1 VRNQIAKP
9 KILRCAIYTR
19 KSSEEGLEQDF
30 NSLHAQRESCEAYI
44 KSQKHEGWV
53 ALPVQYDDGGYSGG
67 SIERPALQKLLTEI
81 QSGAV
86 DVVVVYKVDRLTRSL
101 ADFAIIVEIFDAAG
115 VSFVSVTQQFN
126 TTTSM
131 GRLTLNVLLSFA
143 QFEREVTGERIRD
156 KIAASKQKGMWMG
169 GWVPIGYDRKDRTLT
184 INEDEAKTVRTI
196 FELFLKLKN
205 VREVQAELARL
216 KLTTK
221 PYPISTGK
229 VLGGLP
235 FSRGHIY
242 RILSNP
248 LYIGEIAHKDIR
260 HAGQH
265 PRIIAQEIWD
275 AVNALIGS
283 NRREHRTRAK
293 AGRASLLAGLIYDE
307 AGRRLVSSHTTKNG
321 KRYLYYITSDGSG
334 RKPAPAG
341 QAKSRLPAADVDAFV
356 VSAIRTFLTDNA
368 GLAKLLRA
376 ARVRSAKLAEALR
389 KAEATSREV
398 EDMPFRSRL
407 ELVTSLVARIDVLQ
421 ASLRITLRI
430 PGVVRYLSGGE
441 NLDHPQEDD
450 TVFVDFPMPTILQ
463 NGALKL
469 VVTQPSQKSEDASL
483 IAAIARGTC
492 WFEELTS
499 GKASSISSVA
509 SRESVTDSYVSRLLN
524 LALLSPAIV
533 HQVLDGSPAAIEIAR
548 HEMTGQRVSALW
560 SEQRQSKCSL
570 VETMMTVRVA
580 RECKIS
586 AFRRRRPHVRIVS
599 DAPGKIRHMLIFK
612 PQRGFESHS
621 LRQYIN

>member
-1 VRNQIAKP
+1 VRNKGAKP

-44 KSQKHEGWV
+44 RSQKHEGWV
-53 ALPVQYDDGGYSGG
+53 ALSVLYDDGGYSGG
-67 SIERPALQKLLTEI
+67 SIERPALKKLLTEI
-81 QSGAV
+81 QSRAV

-101 ADFAIIVEIFDAAG
+101 ADFAKIVEIFDAAG

-169 GWVPIGYDRKDRTLT
+169 GWVPIGYDRKDRTLV
-184 INEDEAKTVRTI
+184 INADEAKTVRTI

-205 VREVQAELARL
+205 VRKVQGELARL

-221 PYPISTGK
+221 PYLISTGK
-229 VLGGLP
+229 ILGGLP

-248 LYIGEIAHKDIR
+248 LYIGEIPHKDIR

-265 PRIIAQEIWD
+265 PRIIDQEIWE
-275 AVNALIGS
+275 AVSALIGS
-283 NRREHRTRAK
+283 NRREHRARSK
-293 AGRASLLAGLIYDE
+293 AGHANLLAGLIYDE

-334 RKPAPAG
+334 RTSAPAG
-341 QAKSRLPAADVDAFV
+341 QAKSRLPAADVDAFI
-356 VSAIRTFLTDNA
+356 VSAIRTFLTDNT

-376 ARVRSAKLAEALR
+376 AHVRSAKLAEALQ
-389 KAEATSREV
+389 KAEATSQEL

-407 ELVTSLVARIDVLQ
+407 ELVTCLVARIDVLQ
-421 ASLRITLRI
+421 ASLRITFRI
-430 PGVVRYLSGGE
+430 TGIVGYLSGGE
-441 NLDHPQEDD
+441 NLEHPLEDD

-463 NGALKL
+463 NGAVKL
-469 VVTQPSQKSEDASL
+469 VVTQRSKKSEDASL
-483 IAAIARGTC
+483 IAAIARGTY
-492 WFEELTS
+492 WFEELTF
-499 GKASSISSVA
+499 GKAWSISSLA
-509 SRESVTDSYVSRLLN
+509 SRERVTDSYVSRLLR
-524 LALLSPAIV
+524 LALLAPTVVEQALNGNPSANKV
-533 HQVLDGSPAAIEIAR
+533 AER
-548 HEMTGQRVSALW
+548 EMKGQRVSALW
-560 SEQRQSKCSL
+560 REQS
-570 VETMMTVRVA
+570 
-580 RECKIS
+580 
-586 AFRRRRPHVRIVS
+586 VS
-599 DAPGKIRHMLIFK
+599 
-612 PQRGFESHS
+612 S
-621 LRQYIN
+621 

>member
-1 VRNQIAKP
+1 VRNQMAKP
-9 KILRCAIYTR
+9 KMLKCAIYTR

-53 ALPVQYDDGGYSGG
+53 TLPVLYDDGGYSGG
-67 SIERPALQKLLTEI
+67 SIERPALKKLLADI
-81 QSGAV
+81 QSRAV

-101 ADFAIIVEIFDAAG
+101 ADFAKIVEIFDAAG

-184 INEDEAKTVRTI
+184 INKDEATTVRTI

-205 VREVQAELARL
+205 VHKVQVELARL

-221 PYPISTGK
+221 PYPISTGRI
-229 VLGGLP
+229 LGGLP

-265 PRIIAQEIWD
+265 PRIIDQEIWN
-275 AVNALIGS
+275 AVSALIGS
-283 NRREHRTRAK
+283 NRREHRARSK
-293 AGRASLLAGLIYDE
+293 AGHANLLAGLIYDE

-321 KRYLYYITSDGSG
+321 KRYLYYITPDGSG

-341 QAKSRLPAADVDAFV
+341 QSKLRLSATDVDAFV
-356 VSAIRTFLTDNA
+356 ISALQKFLTDNTA
-368 GLAKLLRA
+368 LTKLLRA
-376 ARVRSAKLAEALR
+376 AHVRSGQLAEALQ
-389 KAEATSREV
+389 KAETTSRALEA
-398 EDMPFRSRL
+398 MPFQSRL
-407 ELVTSLVARIDVLQ
+407 ELVTCLIARIDVLQ
-421 ASLRITLRI
+421 ASLRITFRI
-430 PGVVRYLSGGE
+430 TGIVRYLSGGE
-441 NLDHPQEDD
+441 NVDHWQGEDS
-450 TVFVDFPMPTILQ
+450 VIVDFPMPTILQ

-469 VVTQPSQKSEDASL
+469 VVTQPSQLSEDASL

-492 WFEELTS
+492 WFGELTS
-499 GKASSISSVA
+499 GKASSISSIA
-509 SRESVTDSYVSRLLN
+509 SRERVTDSYVSRLLR
-524 LALLSPAIV
+524 LALLAPTVVEQALNGNPSANKV
-533 HQVLDGSPAAIEIAR
+533 AGR
-548 HEMTGQRVSALW
+548 EMKGQRVSALW
-560 SEQRQSKCSL
+560 REQSVSSLTVLALRRQRS
-570 VETMMTVRVA
+570 
-580 RECKIS
+580 
-586 AFRRRRPHVRIVS
+586 HVRIVS
-599 DAPGKIRHMLIFK
+599 GAPV
-612 PQRGFESHS
+612 
-621 LRQYIN
+621 

>member
-1 VRNQIAKP
+1 MWAIEVRKP
-9 KILRCAIYTR
+9 APSPTKAFRCAIYTR

-30 NSLHAQRESCEAYI
+30 NSLHAQRESCDAYI
-44 KSQKHEGWV
+44 KSQRHEGWV
-53 ALPVQYDDGGYSGG
+53 PLPALYDDGGYSGG
-67 SIERPALQKLLTEI
+67 STERPALKRLLGDI
-81 QSGAV
+81 QSHLI

-101 ADFAIIVEIFDAAG
+101 ADFAKIVEIFDAAG

-184 INEDEAKTVRTI
+184 INDDEAKTVRTI

-205 VREVQAELARL
+205 VRQVQAELARL

-235 FSRGHIY
+235 FARGHIY
-242 RILSNP
+242 KILSNP
-248 LYIGEIAHKDIR
+248 LYIGEIAHKEVR

-265 PRIIAQEIWD
+265 PRIIDQEIWD

-283 NRREHRTRAK
+283 NRREHRVRSK
-293 AGRASLLAGLIYDE
+293 AGHANLLAGLIYDE
-307 AGRRLVSSHTTKNG
+307 AGRPLVSSHTAKNG

-334 RKPAPAG
+334 RKSAPAG
-341 QAKSRLPAADVDAFV
+341 QAKLRLPAADVDAFV
-356 VSAIRTFLTDNA
+356 VSALRTFLADNT

-376 ARVRSAKLAEALR
+376 AHVRSGRLAEALQ
-389 KAEATSREV
+389 KAEATSREL

-407 ELVTSLVARIDVLQ
+407 ELVICLVARIEVME
-421 ASLRITLRI
+421 ACLRITFGI
-430 PGVVRYLSGGE
+430 TGIVCYLSGGD
-441 NLDHPQEDD
+441 NPSQPQGDAVYE
-450 TVFVDFPMPTILQ
+450 DFPMPSIVQ
-463 NGALKL
+463 NGSVKL
-469 VVTQPSQKSEDASL
+469 VVTQPSQTNEDAPL

-499 GKASSISSVA
+499 GKTSSISSIA
-509 SRESVTDSYVSRLLN
+509 SRENVTDSYISRLLS
-524 LALLSPAIV
+524 LALLSPTIV
-533 HQVLDGSPAAIEIAR
+533 HQVLEGSPAATEVAR
-548 HEMTGQRVSALW
+548 REMTGQRLSALW
-560 SEQRQSKCSL
+560 RKQ
-570 VETMMTVRVA
+570 
-580 RECKIS
+580 
-586 AFRRRRPHVRIVS
+586 
-599 DAPGKIRHMLIFK
+599 
-612 PQRGFESHS
+612 
-621 LRQYIN
+621 

>member
-1 VRNQIAKP
+1 MRKQAAKP

-44 KSQKHEGWV
+44 RSQKHEGWV
-53 ALPVQYDDGGYSGG
+53 ALPVLYDDGGYSGG
-67 SIERPALQKLLTEI
+67 SMERPALKTLLTDI
-81 QSGAV
+81 QSKAV

-101 ADFAIIVEIFDAAG
+101 ADFAKIVEIFDAAG

-143 QFEREVTGERIRD
+143 QFERDVTGERIRD

-184 INEDEAKTVRTI
+184 VNDDEAKTVLTI

-205 VREVQAELARL
+205 VRKVQAELARL

-229 VLGGLP
+229 ILGGLP

-248 LYIGEIAHKDIR
+248 LYIGEIAHKDVR

-265 PRIIAQEIWD
+265 ARIIGQEIWD
-275 AVNALIGS
+275 AVSALIGS
-283 NRREHRTRAK
+283 NRREHRTRSK
-293 AGRASLLAGLIYDE
+293 AGYANLLAGLIYDE

-321 KRYLYYITSDGSG
+321 KRYLYYVTSDGSG

-341 QAKSRLPAADVDAFV
+341 HAKSRLPAADVDAFV
-356 VSAIRTFLTDNA
+356 VSALQKFLTDNT
-368 GLAKLLRA
+368 GLSKLLRA
-376 ARVRSAKLAEALR
+376 AHVRSGKLARALQ
-389 KAEATSREV
+389 KAEATSRQL

-407 ELVTSLVARIDVLQ
+407 ELVTCLVARVDVLQ
-421 ASLRITLRI
+421 ASLRITFRI
-430 PGVVRYLSGGE
+430 TGVVRYLSGGD
-441 NLDHPQEDD
+441 NLEHPKEDD
-450 TVFVDFPMPTILQ
+450 TVFVDFPVSTILQ
-463 NGALKL
+463 NGGVKL
-469 VVTQPSQKSEDASL
+469 IVTQPSHKSEDASL

-499 GKASSISSVA
+499 GKASSISNIA
-509 SRESVTDSYVSRLLN
+509 SRENVTDSYVSRLLN
-524 LALLSPAIV
+524 LALLSPTIV
-533 HQVLDGSPAAIEIAR
+533 HQVLDGSPAATEVTR
-548 HEMTGQRVSALW
+548 HEMTGQRLPALW
-560 SEQRQSKCSL
+560 PKQ
-570 VETMMTVRVA
+570 A
-580 RECKIS
+580 
-586 AFRRRRPHVRIVS
+586 
-599 DAPGKIRHMLIFK
+599 
-612 PQRGFESHS
+612 
-621 LRQYIN
+621 

>member
-1 VRNQIAKP
+1 MLACLPGTQTKGIRVRNQAAKP
-9 KILRCAIYTR
+9 KVLKCAIYTR

-44 KSQKHEGWV
+44 RSQKHEGWM
-53 ALPVQYDDGGYSGG
+53 ALPTLYDDGGYSGG
-67 SIERPALQKLLTEI
+67 SIERPALKKLLADI
-81 QSGAV
+81 QSRAV

-101 ADFAIIVEIFDAAG
+101 PDFAKIVEIFDAAG

-184 INEDEAKTVRTI
+184 INEDEARTVRTI
-196 FELFLKLKN
+196 FGLFLKLKN
-205 VREVQAELARL
+205 VRKVQAELARL

-248 LYIGEIAHKDIR
+248 LYMGEIAHKDIR

-265 PRIIAQEIWD
+265 PRIIDQEIWD
-275 AVNALIGS
+275 AIGALIGS
-283 NRREHRTRAK
+283 NSREHRVRAK
-293 AGRASLLAGLIYDE
+293 AGHASLLAGLIYDE
-307 AGRRLVSSHTTKNG
+307 AGRPLVSSHSTKNG

-334 RKPAPAG
+334 RHPAPAG
-341 QAKSRLPAADVDAFV
+341 QAKLRLPAVDVDAFV
-356 VSAIRTFLTDNA
+356 ISALQRFLTDST

-376 ARVRSAKLAEALR
+376 AQVRSGRLAEALQ
-389 KAEATSREV
+389 KAEATSQQLEA
-398 EDMPFRSRL
+398 MSFHSRL
-407 ELVTSLVARIDVLQ
+407 DLVTHLLARIDVVQ
-421 ASLRITLRI
+421 AGLRITFRVTGI
-430 PGVVRYLSGGE
+430 VRYLIGSE
-441 NLDHPQEDD
+441 NAGYAAEEA
-450 TVFVDFPMPTILQ
+450 TVLVDFPTPTIIQ
-463 NGALKL
+463 NGVIKL

-492 WFEELTS
+492 WFEDLTS
-499 GKASSISSVA
+499 GKASSISGIA
-509 SRESVTDSYVSRLLN
+509 SRENVTDSYVSRLLN
-524 LALLSPAIV
+524 LALLSPTIV
-533 HQVLDGSPAAIEIAR
+533 HQVLDGSPVATEVAR
-548 HEMTGQRVSALW
+548 LEMMGQRLSALW
-560 SEQRQSKCSL
+560 SEHS
-570 VETMMTVRVA
+570 
-580 RECKIS
+580 
-586 AFRRRRPHVRIVS
+586 VS
-599 DAPGKIRHMLIFK
+599 
-612 PQRGFESHS
+612 S
-621 LRQYIN
+621 

>member
-1 VRNQIAKP
+1 VRNQAAKP
-9 KILRCAIYTR
+9 KFLKCAIYTR

-53 ALPVQYDDGGYSGG
+53 ALPVLYDDGGYSGG
-67 SIERPALQKLLTEI
+67 SIERPALKKLLTDI
-81 QSGAV
+81 QSRAV

-101 ADFAIIVEIFDAAG
+101 ADFAKIVEIFDAAG

-205 VREVQAELARL
+205 VREVQIELARL

-221 PYPISTGK
+221 PYPISTGRI
-229 VLGGLP
+229 LGGLP

-265 PRIIAQEIWD
+265 PRIIDQDIWD
-275 AVNALIGS
+275 AVSALIGS
-283 NRREHRTRAK
+283 NRREHRARSK
-293 AGRASLLAGLIYDE
+293 AGHANLLAGLIYDE
-307 AGRRLVSSHTTKNG
+307 GGRRLVSSHTTKNG

-334 RKPAPAG
+334 RKPAPAA
-341 QAKSRLPAADVDAFV
+341 QAKSRLPAADVDEFV
-356 VSAIRTFLTDNA
+356 VSAIRTFLTDNT

-376 ARVRSAKLAEALR
+376 AHVRSGKLAEALK
-389 KAEATSREV
+389 KAEATGRQLEA
-398 EDMPFRSRL
+398 MPFRSRL
-407 ELVTSLVARIDVLQ
+407 ELVTCLVARIDVLQ
-421 ASLRITLRI
+421 ASLRITFRI
-430 PGVVRYLSGGE
+430 AGVVRYLSGSE
-441 NLDHPQEDD
+441 NLDYPQEND
-450 TVFVDFPMPTILQ
+450 TVFVDFPVPIILQ
-463 NGALKL
+463 NGAVKL

-499 GKASSISSVA
+499 AKASSISSIA
-509 SRESVTDSYVSRLLN
+509 SRENVTDSYISRLLN
-524 LALLSPAIV
+524 LALLSPTIV
-533 HQVLDGSPAAIEIAR
+533 HQVLDGSPPATEVAR
-548 HEMTGQRVSALW
+548 REMIGQRLSALW
-560 SEQRQSKCSL
+560 REQCVSQSIAWS
-570 VETMMTVRVA
+570 R
-580 RECKIS
+580 
-586 AFRRRRPHVRIVS
+586 
-599 DAPGKIRHMLIFK
+599 
-612 PQRGFESHS
+612 
-621 LRQYIN
+621 

>member
-1 VRNQIAKP
+1 VRNQAAKP
-9 KILRCAIYTR
+9 KSLKCAIYTR

-44 KSQKHEGWV
+44 KSQKHEGWM
-53 ALPVQYDDGGYSGG
+53 ALPNLYDDGGYSGG
-67 SIERPALQKLLTEI
+67 SIERPALKKLLADI
-81 QSGAV
+81 QSRAV
-86 DVVVVYKVDRLTRSL
+86 DVVIVYKVDRLTRSL
-101 ADFAIIVEIFDAAG
+101 ADFAKIVEIFDAAG

-169 GWVPIGYDRKDRTLT
+169 GWVPIGYDRKDRTLV
-184 INEDEAKTVRTI
+184 INQDEAKTVRTI
-196 FELFLKLKN
+196 FELFLKLRN
-205 VREVQAELARL
+205 VRKVQAELARL

-229 VLGGLP
+229 ILGGLP

-248 LYIGEIAHKDIR
+248 LYIGEIAHKEVR

-283 NRREHRTRAK
+283 NRREHRVRSK
-293 AGRASLLAGLIYDE
+293 ARHANLLAGLIYDE
-307 AGRRLVSSHTTKNG
+307 AGRPLVSSHTAKNG

-341 QAKSRLPAADVDAFV
+341 QAKLRLPAADVDAFV
-356 VSAIRTFLTDNA
+356 VSALRTFLADNT

-376 ARVRSAKLAEALR
+376 AHVRSGKLAEALQ
-389 KAEATSREV
+389 KAEATSREL
-398 EDMPFRSRL
+398 EDMPFQSRL
-407 ELVTSLVARIDVLQ
+407 ELVTDLIARIDIME
-421 ASLRITLRI
+421 ACLRITFRI
-430 PGVVRYLSGGE
+430 SGVVRYLSGGE
-441 NLDHPQEDD
+441 NPSQPQGEDA
-450 TVFVDFPMPTILQ
+450 VYEDFPMPSIVQ
-463 NGALKL
+463 NGSVKL
-469 VVTQPSQKSEDASL
+469 VVTQPSQTNEDAPL

-499 GKASSISSVA
+499 GKASSISSIA
-509 SRESVTDSYVSRLLN
+509 SRENVTDSYISRLLN
-524 LALLSPAIV
+524 LALLSPTIV
-533 HQVLDGSPAAIEIAR
+533 HQVLDGSPAATEVAR
-548 HEMTGQRVSALW
+548 HEMTGQRLSALW
-560 SEQRQSKCSL
+560 RKQ
-570 VETMMTVRVA
+570 A
-580 RECKIS
+580 
-586 AFRRRRPHVRIVS
+586 
-599 DAPGKIRHMLIFK
+599 
-612 PQRGFESHS
+612 
-621 LRQYIN
+621 